1 MSDNPNTPGRGT
13 LAVHAGV
20 EPDPTTGAI
29 MTPVY
34 LTSTYVQD
42 GVGNHKGF
50 EYSRTH
56 NPTRSALQDAFAA
69 LGTAARFIASGLAAR
84 HLASWRDGD
93 QLNDLYG
100 GSTACSAVFAHYGI
114 RPVVWRPRG
123 CNCWRRRVWIE
134 TPTTPDAIWTSPRS
148 PTW

>member
-1 MSDNPNTPGRGT
+1 MSDNPNIPGRGT

-69 LGTAARFIASGLAAR
+69 LEHGKHGIGGAQINANDPAHDRK
-84 HLASWRDGD
+84 
-93 QLNDLYG
+93 QL
-100 GSTACSAVFAHYGI
+100 GSRYRAFAPLSKPRPLQGI
-114 RPVVWRPRG
+114 R
-123 CNCWRRRVWIE
+123 N
-134 TPTTPDAIWTSPRS
+134 S
-148 PTW
+148 